1 MNIIGII
8 ASQRKE
14 GNTAFIV
21 NKILEGAK
29 EQGAETKACPG
40 VCMDAIQG

>member
-21 NKILEGAK
+21 NKLLEGAK
-29 EQGAETKACPG
+29 EQGPKSNLSVSMILT
-40 VCMDAIQG
+40 

>member
-14 GNTAFIV
+14 GNTDFIV
-21 NKILEGAK
+21 NKLLEGAK
-29 EQGAETKACPG
+29 EQGGPKSNLS
-40 VCMDAIQG
+40 VSAILT